1 MGAVSAADLV
11 YMLNVPGVFP
21 NGPIQIQGF
30 ATDEVLDIP
39 QMKSAETMMGV
50 DGILSVGFVFV
61 PVIQTISLQAD
72 SASNDIIDTWW
83 AQMQATLQSYLAT
96 ATIIMPQIGT
106 KYNLVGGILTGYKPL
121 SNAKRLLQ
129 PRTHEITW
137 QSIAPAPS
145 GQ

>member
-1 MGAVSAADLV
+1 MGAVSASDLV
-11 YMLNVPGVFP
+11 YMISIPGVFP

-39 QMKSAETMMGV
+39 QIKSAETMMGV
-50 DGILSVGFVFV
+50 DGVLSVGFVFV

-72 SASNDIIDTWW
+72 SVSNDIIDQWW
-83 AQMQATLQSYLAT
+83 ASMQATLQSYLAT
-96 ATIIMPQIGT
+96 ATIKMPQIGM

-121 SNAKRLLQ
+121 ANAKKLYQ

-137 QSIAPAPS
+137 ASIAPAPS
-145 GQ
+145 